1 MDTSFKQLYLQYY
14 APAKRFATLY
24 VKRSDVAEDV
34 VQDVFLKIYELQKRA
49 PQCNFSMAYVM
60 TSVKH
65 GCISFLRG
73 ELLITEL
80 EGNYSEVERSEM
92 QWMCNQLEMWDLTT
106 SVTEDTISEIYKAID
121 ALPPQCREIFFRSK
135 IEGKKHQHHRDSDV
149 YCLSKIAQKFR
160 AFLVDSF
167 AFRSSFLVYPILI
180 LMPLLV
186 KGRAVAVQKNCFC
199 ALIAMLFTNNS
210 TAFVG

>member
-1 MDTSFKQLYLQYY
+1 MNTSFKQLYLQYY

-135 IEGKKHQHHRDSDV
+135 IEGKKHAE
-149 YCLSKIAQKFR
+149 IAQELNISINTIESQMSIAYRKLR
-160 AFLVDSF
+160 KSLEGFL
-167 AFRSSFLVYPILI
+167 LI
-180 LMPLLV
+180 LLL
-186 KGRAVAVQKNCFC
+186 
-199 ALIAMLFTNNS
+199 
-210 TAFVG
+210 FVLHF

>member
-80 EGNYSEVERSEM
+80 EGNEAK
-92 QWMCNQLEMWDLTT
+92 CNGC
-106 SVTEDTISEIYKAID
+106 AIN
-121 ALPPQCREIFFRSK
+121 LKCGI
-135 IEGKKHQHHRDSDV
+135 
-149 YCLSKIAQKFR
+149 
-160 AFLVDSF
+160 
-167 AFRSSFLVYPILI
+167 
-180 LMPLLV
+180 
-186 KGRAVAVQKNCFC
+186 
-199 ALIAMLFTNNS
+199 
-210 TAFVG
+210 